1 MRIKSNSEWR
11 KQYMRQYL
19 RDKVNRNLTLKEG
32 RLEGRIE
39 GKIEAKIEIARNFL
53 SMGLSAE
60 DVSKGA
66 EISLQEVEKLKK
78 ELLQE

>member
-1 MRIKSNSEWR
+1 MVVFFLNRQEISQLPKV

-19 RDKVNRNLTLKEG
+19 RDKVNRNLTIK
-32 RLEGRIE
+32 EGRIE
-39 GKIEAKIEIARNFL
+39 IAKNFL

-66 EISLQEVEKLKK
+66 EISLQEVKKLKK
-78 ELLQE
+78 ELTNE